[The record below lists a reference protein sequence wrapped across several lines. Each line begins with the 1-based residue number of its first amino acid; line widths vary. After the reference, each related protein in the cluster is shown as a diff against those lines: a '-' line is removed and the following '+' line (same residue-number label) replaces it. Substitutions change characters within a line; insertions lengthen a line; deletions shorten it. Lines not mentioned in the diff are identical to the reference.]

1 MEQLGTVK
9 NSGAGIRQLTLA
21 ALMVA
26 LSAVGAFIKI
36 PGPLGSIAMD
46 SCPGYLYASL
56 CGPLGGSAVAFF
68 GHLASAFTVG
78 FPLGVPIHLVVG
90 AEMGLCA
97 AVYGWIGRRFE
108 AVGGIGTTGEVSAR
122 TTDDEVNT
130 TSGSEVEARSGSG
143 AAAIGE
149 NGCISGSTTGRTS
162 GCTNG
167 RAGTMTCR
175 SSRPWLSAGLVAVVL
190 NGAGAPLALSPWLG
204 VAAVVPLILPL
215 TVASLMNVALAILVR
230 RVLNS
235 KRVPDSSR

>member
-1 MEQLGTVK
+1 M
-9 NSGAGIRQLTLA
+9 
-21 ALMVA
+21 
-26 LSAVGAFIKI
+26 
-36 PGPLGSIAMD
+36 
-46 SCPGYLYASL
+46 
-56 CGPLGGSAVAFF
+56 
-68 GHLASAFTVG
+68 G

-143 AAAIGE
+143 AAVGE

-190 NGAGAPLALSPWLG
+190 NGAGAPLALFTLAE

-215 TVASLMNVALAILVR
+215 TVASLMNVALILVR